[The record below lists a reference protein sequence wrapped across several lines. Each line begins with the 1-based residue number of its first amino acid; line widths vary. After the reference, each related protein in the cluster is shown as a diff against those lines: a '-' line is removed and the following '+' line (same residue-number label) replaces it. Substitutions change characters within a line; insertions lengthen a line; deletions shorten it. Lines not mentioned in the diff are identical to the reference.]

1 MTNPRSIPNT
11 NWPWLL
17 PGHTT
22 AGAVR
27 TGECNQEMPG
37 LPYPAF
43 RRVNAESGGGKPR
56 AGAELLFKLCGF
68 SQLLRGRG
76 SQKVVPRLLRRVIT
90 FLFEDIIDVALS
102 MQYPNHPNRSL
113 VKEIINAHLLKTL
126 DGPGS

>member
-1 MTNPRSIPNT
+1 MLPTYRNSI
-11 NWPWLL
+11 
-17 PGHTT
+17 TT
-22 AGAVR
+22 YGL
-27 TGECNQEMPG
+27 G

-43 RRVNAESGGGKPR
+43 RMMNAEPGGGKAR
-56 AGAELLFKLCGF
+56 AGASELLFKLCGF